1 MVRFAQC
8 LCLPL
13 LMLMTSCGKSPQ
25 AATSQTAQNTN
36 QQIFQ
41 VKGII
46 RAVRSAQKEV
56 EIKHEA
62 IPGYMPGMTMPF
74 EVRDTNELT
83 GLKPGEPVSFRLMV
97 TDTEG
102 WIDQIHS
109 LGPATNWPSPAG
121 QTRIAREVEPLAVG
135 DILPEYHFTNQFSQA
150 LSTSQ

>member
-13 LMLMTSCGKSPQ
+13 MMLMTSCGKSPQ

-74 EVRDTNELT
+74 EVKDTNELT
-83 GLKPGEPVSFRLMV
+83 GLKPGEPISFRLTV

-102 WIDQIHS
+102 WIDQIRR
-109 LGPATNWPSPAG
+109 LGPATNEPNTTG
-121 QTRIAREVEPLAVG
+121 GLQILRDVEPLSVG
-135 DILPEYHFTNQFSQA
+135 DSLPEYP
-150 LSTSQ
+150 